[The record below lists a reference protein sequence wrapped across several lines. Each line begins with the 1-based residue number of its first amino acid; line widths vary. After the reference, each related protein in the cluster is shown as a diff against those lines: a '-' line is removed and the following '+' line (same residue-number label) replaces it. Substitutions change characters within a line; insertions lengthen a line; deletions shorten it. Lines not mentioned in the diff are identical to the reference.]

1 MTGVPHP
8 RSEQQDLA
16 PSGDSAEFVLPKRL
30 TGGLPNRGPH
40 LAEDIWDLRCVLP
53 RTWRTWRLDFTQIV
67 DSVTRRAAKEYIAS
81 RLSRGSLGLGPLK
94 ATTAATE
101 LRTFIVVM
109 DDLQAVGAPRLPDV
123 EHTHLDA
130 ALKRWKSSPH
140 TAVRN
145 VTFLKHLSAHG
156 PFLSEDRLS
165 VLPWN
170 GRSAYGVVGL
180 QRVKGENTTPRI
192 PEEVLAPLL
201 RAAIFYVETASGDI
215 LATQKEIAAL
225 EAARNGRRL
234 VQGQARER
242 VLSFITERR
251 EAGRGIPAVPLG
263 TAHTVPGAVV
273 VDGVPQAPNH
283 RLVSLLAGVAKTSHV
298 LALVV
303 EAGKEIGYEEGG
315 LETPMSPWPGSGG
328 PWRPRFSPFTLAN
341 ELSFL
346 RTACWIVI
354 AYLSGM
360 RDMEVREL
368 GRDCALTKRGADGR
382 TRYKLRGRVY
392 KGKGRELSGE
402 EAEWVVLDVVHQAVA
417 VLREINNDPGHLFGY
432 HGGGSNGYV
441 LLSNMPRRIRAFRD
455 HLNELFSTPEGL
467 YVPTITAAPPP
478 GADPITDDAV
488 PNDTAVEAAVAEST
502 ALPWAFDTRQ
512 FRRTLAWHIAHQP
525 FGVVAGA
532 RQYKHA
538 AITMFEGYAGTSA
551 SGFADEVAA
560 EEAVAKLDYV
570 EDLYHDWNDGG
581 ASAGG
586 AARRIE
592 AEFDRIRS
600 ELGDLPG
607 VVASPSRLST
617 LLHHLTKTLHPGVL
631 NDCFYQAET
640 AVCRKRAKPL
650 GRPVPMLDMCMNCPN
665 SRRSAVHLPRL
676 ERAHDMARAELGE
689 AAGLPQF
696 QQLAIA
702 EHLATLTRLIA
713 EIDHEDT

>member
-1 MTGVPHP
+1 M
-8 RSEQQDLA
+8 
-16 PSGDSAEFVLPKRL
+16 
-30 TGGLPNRGPH
+30 
-40 LAEDIWDLRCVLP
+40 
-53 RTWRTWRLDFTQIV
+53 
-67 DSVTRRAAKEYIAS
+67 TRRAAKEYVAS

-94 ATTAATE
+94 ATAAAAE
-101 LRTFIVVM
+101 LRTFVAVIK
-109 DDLQAVGAPRLPDV
+109 DLRDVGAPRLSDV
-123 EHTHLDA
+123 DRAHLDA
-130 ALKRWKSSPH
+130 ALKKWKSSPH

-156 PFLSEDRLS
+156 PFLSEDRLG

-170 GRSAYGVVGL
+170 GRSAYGIVGL

-201 RAAIFYVETASGDI
+201 RAAVFYVETASGDI
-215 LATQKEIAAL
+215 LAAQREVSAL
-225 EAARNGRRL
+225 EAARKGRNL
-234 VQGQARER
+234 GHGQARAR
-242 VLSFITERR
+242 VLALIAERR
-251 EAGRGIPAVPLG
+251 AAGRGIPAVPRE
-263 TAHTVPGAVV
+263 TAHTVPDAVV
-273 VDGVPQAPNH
+273 VDGVLQAPNH
-283 RLVSLLAGVAKTSHV
+283 ALVSLLAGCGKASH
-298 LALVV
+298 LRALMV

-315 LETPMSPWPGSGG
+315 LDTSMSRWPGSGS
-328 PWRPRFSPFTLAN
+328 PWRPRLSPLTLAN

-360 RDMEVREL
+360 RDAEVREL
-368 GRDCALTKRGADGR
+368 GRDCALIERGADGR
-382 TRYKLRGRVY
+382 TRYKVRGRVY
-392 KGKGRELSGE
+392 KGRGRELSGE
-402 EAEWVVLDVVHQAVA
+402 EAEWVVLDVVHRAVA
-417 VLREINNDPGHLFGY
+417 VLREINDDPGHLFGY
-432 HGGGSNGYV
+432 DGGGRHGSV
-441 LLSNMPRRIRAFRD
+441 LLSNMPTRIRAFRD
-455 HLNELFSTPEGL
+455 HLNELFSTPGGL
-467 YVPTITAAPPP
+467 YVPMVTAAPSPDP
-478 GADPITDDAV
+478 GPVTDDAA
-488 PNDTAVEAAVAEST
+488 NDETADDDTTEEST
-502 ALPWAFDTRQ
+502 ALPWGFDTRQ

-607 VVASPSRLST
+607 AVASPSRLRT

-640 AVCRKRAKPL
+640 AVCSKRAKPL

-676 ERAHDMARAELGE
+676 ERAQDMARAELG
-689 AAGLPQF
+689 AATGLPRLQQF
-696 QQLAIA
+696 AIT
-702 EHLATLTRLIA
+702 EHLSTLTRLIA
-713 EIDHEDT
+713 EIDHEDTRR